1 MSEHRLVYRDRDG
14 IRRTKIWNDAEP
26 DVFHI
31 LTEQDVEPI
40 LEAVARD
47 RETMRNNGPMK
58 LTHHVPAIVYEK
70 ACREQWDEGDWRKW
84 YNGEGRAFAIYN
96 GSI

>member
-1 MSEHRLVYRDRDG
+1 MSERKRIYRDRDG
-14 IRRTKIWNDAEP
+14 IRRTLIWDDEDP

-40 LEAVARD
+40 LDAVARD
-47 RETMRNNGPMK
+47 REIMANNGHNK
-58 LTHHVPAIVYEK
+58 LTHHVPAIVYER

-84 YNGEGRAFAIYN
+84 YNGEGRAFAVYN
-96 GSI
+96 GRL